1 GDVDRMT
8 GAKGFWDRGRATRP
22 PVAGWDRSRP
32 GIRPIHRWRRAIAVA
47 AIGLLLVGGVGYAAA
62 GAFVANQV
70 LRVDAMCGGRFADHD
85 PGHWDTDGISAEFA
99 LDLDTTPYLMPAF
112 ADVTFPSRDERRYTL
127 HAWWVPAASPTA
139 PVVIL
144 VHGQSSCRRDPVLL
158 LPAGMLHR
166 NGFSVLLVDLRDH
179 GDSEVEDGRYAN
191 GTEEYLDV
199 LGAWDWLTG
208 TRGIPAGRVGLLGES
223 LGAAVAIIA
232 AGEEPRLAA
241 LWEGS
246 SYANYRTIANEEL
259 RRLGYPTL
267 LMDAGVLMDRVMT
280 GDDVTSKNPD
290 GEIARMAGRPLF
302 IVHGEADVRINVH
315 HAYDLAAAAAAGG
328 TPVEPWIVP
337 GAHHSEA
344 AFIDPTAYERRL
356 SEFFIAALAS
366 ETALP
371 QSGG

>member
-1 GDVDRMT
+1 MT

-32 GIRPIHRWRRAIAVA
+32 TIRPMHRWRRAIAVA
-47 AIGLLLVGGVGYAAA
+47 AIGLLVVGGAGYAAA

-70 LRVDAMCGGRFADHD
+70 LHVDALCGGRFADHD
-85 PGHWDTDGISAEFA
+85 PGHWDTEGISAEFTV
-99 LDLDTTPYLMPAF
+99 DLDTTPYLMPVF
-112 ADVTFPSRDERRYTL
+112 ADVTFPSRDEHRYAL
-127 HAWWVPAASPTA
+127 HAWWVPAAFPAA

-179 GDSEVEDGRYAN
+179 GDSEVEDGHYAN

-199 LGAWDWLTG
+199 LGAWDWLTA
-208 TRGIPAGRVGLLGES
+208 TRGIPAGRIGLLGES

-259 RRLGYPTL
+259 RRLGYPAFL
-267 LMDAGVLMDRVMT
+267 LDAGVLMGRLMT

-302 IVHGEADVRINVH
+302 IVHGEADLRINVH
-315 HAYDLAAAAAAGG
+315 HAHDLAAAAAAGG

-356 SEFFIAALAS
+356 SEFFVAALAS
-366 ETALP
+366 ETAVA
-371 QSGG
+371 GR